1 MAKMKLI
8 AAAVASLPAPD
19 PSGKQVL
26 HWDTDLS
33 GFGLLVSGKTNKKT
47 FVVQRDVA
55 GRTRRVTIGP
65 SAMPLGEAR
74 KRAVEVL
81 AGLYQGIDPKARA
94 KSNLTLADA
103 LAGYLEDRKSLRAA
117 SRRNYRSYIERY
129 LTPWLDRPLRDITP
143 EMVAAR
149 HRMIQSE
156 IEAGGRYGGKAAAN
170 LAMAALRIVWNHAA
184 NNDSSLGP
192 HPVRRLKNSWFS
204 VERRTRYV
212 KAADMARFHQAIMEL
227 PNPVHRDFLRLL
239 LFTGLRRSEAAGL
252 TWDDVDL
259 HEKVLRV
266 PAIRTK
272 AGRKLDLPMTDIV
285 FDIFLERQRLGR
297 ERFVFPSNSSV
308 KHMTDAQHPLT
319 LVGIATGIRVSA
331 HDLRRGYLTVAESTD
346 ISPLALRALANH
358 SLGGDV
364 TAGYVQM
371 TVERLREPAQKVAD
385 RLKAL
390 CVIEAPEGVEKISFT
405 RKT

>member
-1 MAKMKLI
+1 MAKMKLT

-19 PSGKQVL
+19 PSGKQAL

-33 GFGLLVSGKTNKKT
+33 GFGVLISGKTNKKT
-47 FVVQRDVA
+47 FVVQRDVS

-94 KSNLTLADA
+94 KSNITLADA
-103 LAGYLEDRKSLRAA
+103 LAGYLEDRKSLRAV

-149 HRMIQSE
+149 HRLIQSE
-156 IEAGGRYGGKAAAN
+156 IEAGGRYGGEAAAN

-192 HPVRRLKNSWFS
+192 HPVRRLRGAWFPI
-204 VERRTRYV
+204 ERRTRYV
-212 KAADMARFHQAIMEL
+212 RAEQLPAFHQAIMEL
-227 PNPVHRDFLRLL
+227 PNPIHRDFLRLL
-239 LFTGLRRSEAAGL
+239 LFTGLRLSEAAGL
-252 TWDDVDL
+252 TWEDVDL
-259 HEKVLRV
+259 HQKVLRV
-266 PAIRTK
+266 PASRTK
-272 AGRKLDLPMTDIV
+272 PGRGLDLPMSDVV

-319 LVGIATGIRVSA
+319 LVAVATGIRVSA
-331 HDLRRGYLTVAESTD
+331 HDLRRTFLTIAESTD
-346 ISPLALRALANH
+346 ISPIALKALVNH
-358 SLGGDV
+358 SVGSDI
-364 TAGYVQM
+364 TAGYVIL
-371 TVERLREPAQKVAD
+371 TPERLREPAQRVAD

-390 CVIEAPEGVEKISFT
+390 CGSVEPEGVQKIS
-405 RKT
+405 